1 MRYLPSLRQWLLSTS
16 VLSVIA
22 GYTLLLGINARF
34 GTSQRTQA
42 HQRLVSALRDQP
54 VSSLHSLDALASLGV
69 EVQWLSDGSQHLPV
83 SVPDSDGR
91 AWLTS
96 LTLVRGANGEKQRL
110 LIKQDIS
117 AELASERD
125 FQLLLIAMAGLSVL
139 LTALLFRVVLWRG
152 LVRPLDDLS
161 TELDQLCA
169 DSLGDRLVPLEA
181 QPLELQLIASAFNRL
196 QQRLASA
203 WLRERQFVDGVAH
216 ELRTPITLIYGYA
229 QRLLSQPHPKE
240 LKGPICQIHDEASR
254 MSDLI
259 TVLLELARC
268 DAGRLAQDLVALDPD
283 DIVLQAFERL
293 SVVAPKRLQLA
304 IPAVLPLPQILVDAE
319 RLQQCFAA
327 LVDNALR
334 YSSGIV
340 QLYASHELTDS
351 SSIVVLHV
359 SDCGPGIAPHERVQV
374 IQRFARGSTSSGL
387 RGSGIG
393 LAMVHDLSLAM
404 GAELKISDREG
415 GGADLQ
421 IRFKVVPC
429 PVVP

>member
-16 VLSVIA
+16 ILSVIA
-22 GYTLLLGINARF
+22 GYALLLGVNARF
-34 GTSQRTQA
+34 GASQRTQS
-42 HQRLVSALRDQP
+42 HHRLVAALRDQP
-54 VSSLHSLDALASLGV
+54 ASMRDSLDALASLGI
-69 EVQWLSDGSQHLPV
+69 EVQWLSDGSQQSPV
-83 SVPDSDGR
+83 LDLDPDGR
-91 AWLTS
+91 GWLTS
-96 LTLVRGANGEKQRL
+96 VTSVRGANGLQQRL
-110 LIKQDIS
+110 LVKQEIS
-117 AELASERD
+117 AELASERE

-161 TELDQLCA
+161 AELDSLSA
-169 DSLGDRLVPLEA
+169 DSLGERLVPIEA
-181 QPLELQLIASAFNRL
+181 QPLELQRIAGAFNRL
-196 QQRLASA
+196 QQRLAAA
-203 WLRERQFVDGVAH
+203 WQRERRFVDGVSH

-229 QRLLSQPHPKE
+229 QRLLSQPHPSA
-240 LKGPICQIHDEASR
+240 LNYPIAQIQAEASR

-293 SVVAPKRLQLA
+293 SVVAPQRLQLEV
-304 IPAVLPLPQILVDAE
+304 PAVLPLPQIFVDAE

-334 YSSGIV
+334 YSSGLV
-340 QLYASHELTDS
+340 QLYASQEFTES
-351 SSIVVLHV
+351 SVIVVLHV
-359 SDCGPGIAPHERVQV
+359 ADSGSGIPANERAQV
-374 IQRFARGSTSSGL
+374 IQRFERGSTALGQ

-393 LAMVHDLSLAM
+393 LAMVHDLILAM
-404 GAELKISDREG
+404 DAELSIADREG

-421 IRFKVVPC
+421 MRFKVDPC